1 MGGASTGKRSHLAQ
15 FDKKVSEADI
25 YLQLIIDQ
33 TTKLEEKISSLEDTE
48 EREKYKALQ
57 EHTNVSQLCFISLV
71 MLKKILSIQKP
82 YSKCLKTSSTQLYSC
97 K

>member
-57 EHTNVSQLCFISLV
+57 EHTNVSQLNFISLV
-71 MLKKILSIQKP
+71 IA
-82 YSKCLKTSSTQLYSC
+82 YKTPLHSQNL
-97 K
+97 

>member
-57 EHTNVSQLCFISLV
+57 EHTNVSQLNFISLV
-71 MLKKILSIQKP
+71 MLLRHLSIHKTF
-82 YSKCLKTSSTQLYSC
+82 SKCLKTSSTQLYSC

>member
-1 MGGASTGKRSHLAQ
+1 MGGATTGKRSHLAQ

-33 TTKLEEKISSLEDTE
+33 STKLEEKISSLEDTE

-57 EHTNVSQLCFISLV
+57 EHTNVSQLNVSHPFDAYKTFV
-71 MLKKILSIQKP
+71 
-82 YSKCLKTSSTQLYSC
+82 SKYLANA
-97 K
+97 

>member
-48 EREKYKALQ
+48 EKEKYKALQ
-57 EHTNVSQLCFISLV
+57 EHTNVSQLNFVSLV
-71 MLKKILSIQKP
+71 MLMKIFPFKIL
-82 YSKCLKTSSTQLYSC
+82 
-97 K
+97 

>member
-33 TTKLEEKISSLEDTE
+33 ATKLEEKISTLEDIE

-57 EHTNVSQLCFISLV
+57 EHTNVSPFHLLLLTLMIAYKSF
-71 MLKKILSIQKP
+71 SIQ
-82 YSKCLKTSSTQLYSC
+82 SKCWKISSTQLYSC